1 MASSDL
7 EPRLLEYLTIP
18 INLSLRF
25 VKKYDGTL
33 RENVKKKKISSAQF
47 SFTKYFTLVERL
59 VIKMIISITKCK

>member
-7 EPRLLEYLTIP
+7 EPRLLEHLTIP

-33 RENVKKKKISSAQF
+33 RENVKKKKD
-47 SFTKYFTLVERL
+47 K
-59 VIKMIISITKCK
+59 

>member
-18 INLSLRF
+18 IHLSLRF

-33 RENVKKKKISSAQF
+33 RENLKKKRK
-47 SFTKYFTLVERL
+47 R
-59 VIKMIISITKCK
+59 